1 MLGTSKLSYSSMSI
15 RNAPDGQ
22 DYLMHPSQEFLRF
35 QSYIS
40 PKSGLGV
47 TSPGM
52 GRFILECVVA
62 YLSRSL
68 VLSNPDNSLA
78 IWLRSPFVEF
88 DSAKSLIE
96 AMQSS
101 LVVLGIGRIHGFCA
115 SSEADATLS

>member
-1 MLGTSKLSYSSMSI
+1 MHDLSARPAGKRCSPAPAPNERIPTRSPLRRRMLCTAKLSYSSVSI
-15 RNAPDGQ
+15 RNAPAAQ
-22 DYLMHPSQEFLRF
+22 DYLTHPSQEFLRF

-68 VLSNPDNSLA
+68 VLSIPDSSLA
-78 IWLRSPFVEF
+78 IWLGTPF
-88 DSAKSLIE
+88 
-96 AMQSS
+96 
-101 LVVLGIGRIHGFCA
+101 
-115 SSEADATLS
+115 